1 MELPTYTSIWRIEKR
16 LYKLYD
22 FRLPMPLPVG
32 QIAVFTAITV
42 PYIVL
47 LTIFG
52 LPFNHTLFWLYV
64 LPPGLL
70 TWLATRPV
78 LESKRLP
85 ELLISQARYLGE
97 PSTWCRM
104 APLAEKDEIV
114 LFGRVWRRARAG
126 RDLLEPAAEPLA
138 ISAPSAQPVAG
149 QARRPPIAAASAR
162 AAGSAE
168 LARARRAR
176 AAHLRGAPGP
186 AGYPAGGRGA
196 VPAGYAEAAQDPGA
210 AGQVPAWGAAVPV
223 GYPEIAH
230 EPGRAAPQ
238 RARGTERAGGVDRA
252 RGTERARGIERARGT
267 EPAGHPGGTRDPAP
281 AGPGPAWGSAAV
293 PVGYPA
299 VSRDPG
305 PAGPVPAWGTAVP
318 VGYPE
323 VTRDPWPARPQQAR
337 GAAGPAEP
345 PAREPDPAGQG
356 AQAAAGASGSTQ
368 AERGRAPSGGG
379 REARGRGKPRGR
391 GKQSAG
397 AGQAPAAADAD
408 GSAQAPAAADAGG
421 SAQAPAAMD
430 AGAGT
435 QAPAPRTMA
444 PVLLVP
450 VQPSVAG
457 PPPAR
462 PAPVRAAPGV
472 ERVLGGPGDQRAAGW
487 RSHVTVV
494 PGGRG
499 PGRPD
504 HDKEA
509 KARAVLPLDGPRLVV
524 VLGCTVGA
532 GQTVTALMLADLL
545 ASLRGEPVAALDLNP
560 GPASLSELA
569 RIPATTVSTV
579 LATRAPGA
587 HAASPGHAAHPARS
601 AGPAR
606 GSRDRGHIDVI
617 CQDAAATASGSL
629 TSVEH
634 GRLIDVLASRYPLTL
649 ADPGASA
656 VAKILTAADQLVL
669 VAPASGD
676 AAQAVS
682 MTSEWLGAHGHAPL
696 AADSIAVINGVSRR
710 TVQHAEQAELVLRG
724 RCRAIVRVPWDDHLA
739 QPEAERGIRD
749 SLEPGEPSRLAR
761 LHPAVLQA
769 YTAVAGVLISA
780 LAADRAR
787 PRAAR

>member
-1 MELPTYTSIWRIEKR
+1 VELPTYTSIWRIEKR

-97 PSTWCRM
+97 PATWCRM

-138 ISAPSAQPVAG
+138 ISAPSAQPVTG

-176 AAHLRGAPGP
+176 AARPRGAPGP
-186 AGYPAGGRGA
+186 VGYPAGARGA
-196 VPAGYAEAAQDPGA
+196 VPAGYAEAAQHPGA

-230 EPGRAAPQ
+230 ELGREAPQ
-238 RARGTERAGGVDRA
+238 RARGTERAEGVDRA
-252 RGTERARGIERARGT
+252 RERERARGIERARGT
-267 EPAGHPGGTRDPAP
+267 ESAGHPGGRWDPTP
-281 AGPGPAWGSAAV
+281 AGPAPVWGSAAV

-299 VSRDPG
+299 VSLDPG

-323 VTRDPWPARPQQAR
+323 VTRDPWPARPQQVR
-337 GAAGPAEP
+337 GAAGPAEA

-356 AQAAAGASGSTQ
+356 AQAPAGASGST
-368 AERGRAPSGGG
+368 
-379 REARGRGKPRGR
+379 
-391 GKQSAG
+391 
-397 AGQAPAAADAD
+397 
-408 GSAQAPAAADAGG
+408 QAPAAADAGG
-421 SAQAPAAMD
+421 SAQAPAAAD
-430 AGAGT
+430 ASAST
-435 QAPAPRTMA
+435 RAPAPRTMP

-450 VQPSVAG
+450 AQPSVAG

-472 ERVLGGPGDQRAAGW
+472 ERILGRPGDQRGAGW

-532 GQTVTALMLADLL
+532 GQTATALMLADLL

-601 AGPAR
+601 GGAAR
-606 GSRDRGHIDVI
+606 GSRARGHIDVI

-629 TSVEH
+629 TSLEH

-710 TVQHAEQAELVLRG
+710 SVQHAEQAELVLRG

-739 QPEAERGIRD
+739 QPEDERGIRD

-769 YTAVAGVLISA
+769 YTALAGLLVSA
-780 LAADRAR
+780 LAAVPARGTDPPGTPRGPGGPVTSPRGLAGDPAR